1 MESTV
6 TNEKEERH
14 LSEEEAITSSDDES
28 SDYESSVSE
37 LSEDDFDAPISTT
50 IRKWVLQARI
60 GKGSFGVV
68 WKAIH
73 SETNAIVA
81 LKIAKKNEDSTREV
95 EVLSHMG
102 PHPNVIELLDD
113 FEHVTPQTW
122 IHKIS
127 VFKLYHGD
135 LFDFIELFEH
145 NMVGIANAKHILVQI
160 LRGMKHMKD
169 KDVVHSDLK
178 LENILV
184 SDMDTDTPTVA
195 IADFGSA
202 AMKNS
207 KICLY
212 GKTSHYRSPEI
223 IVNMPGCMSPPTDV
237 WSFACLAFELI
248 TGEALFDP
256 KESLRDNYS
265 SSSEEESSSSSQE
278 ESSSYDVSYEVNF
291 EHLILMQE
299 ILGPFPRQFA
309 KRARKYFNAKGKL
322 MDNPEIYPSSLR
334 EALVDS
340 GLGKENSVLVE
351 AFLKPMLMY
360 SIKRRA
366 TVEDL
371 LAHPFVANAAIV

>member
-1 MESTV
+1 ME
-6 TNEKEERH
+6 
-14 LSEEEAITSSDDES
+14 
-28 SDYESSVSE
+28 
-37 LSEDDFDAPISTT
+37 
-50 IRKWVLQARI
+50 
-60 GKGSFGVV
+60 G
-68 WKAIH
+68 
-73 SETNAIVA
+73 
-81 LKIAKKNEDSTREV
+81 
-95 EVLSHMG
+95 
-102 PHPNVIELLDD
+102 
-113 FEHVTPQTW
+113 
-122 IHKIS
+122 
-127 VFKLYHGD
+127 
-135 LFDFIELFEH
+135 
-145 NMVGIANAKHILVQI
+145 
-160 LRGMKHMKD
+160 
-169 KDVVHSDLK
+169 

-202 AMKNS
+202 AMKDS
-207 KICLY
+207 KNCLY

-248 TGEALFDP
+248 TGEALFNP
-256 KESLRDNYS
+256 RESLRDNYS
-265 SSSEEESSSSSQE
+265 SSSEEEESSSQE